1 MTKLNILDTD
11 FKIKFDGEKHQIDAN
26 LLVNNLIHTTSII
39 QEINRNFDSG
49 KKIDIQIK
57 ALEKGSFLIHIDL
70 IESAFDNLKNLLTRD
85 NIELAGSV
93 IGAFV
98 GLIELKKFLKGKEEK
113 SIEKSGNKVK
123 ITNQDGQVLYV
134 ENFVQNIYNNNTIV
148 KDALSQSFET
158 LENDNSITGYEITDR
173 NNKTLVRVDR
183 EEFEY
188 ISVKSEELLEGEKNI
203 VVAGRLNII
212 RISFDDKLKSDF
224 YFKGNKISAK
234 INDVDFYKRV
244 DKGESFA
251 KGDVLEV
258 ELEIKQVFETS
269 VNTFVNKSYKIKRI
283 INHIL
288 RNEQSKLDFDNE
300 GGFKTLMQQGQ

>member
-1 MTKLNILDTD
+1 MTKLNILDRD

-26 LLVNNLIHTTSII
+26 LWVNNLIHTTSII

-300 GGFKTLMQQGQ
+300 F

>member
-300 GGFKTLMQQGQ
+300 F

>member
-70 IESAFDNLKNLLTRD
+70 IESAFDNLKNLLTKD

-113 SIEKSGNKVK
+113 AIENSGNKVK
-123 ITNQDGQVLYV
+123 ITNQEGQVLYV

-258 ELEIKQVFETS
+258 ELEIKQVFESS

-288 RNEQSKLDFDNE
+288 RNEQSKLDFDGE
-300 GGFKTLMQQGQ
+300 VS

>member
-1 MTKLNILDTD
+1 MTKTTILDTD

-39 QEINRNFDSG
+39 QEINRNLDSG

-70 IESAFDNLKNLLTRD
+70 IESTFDSLKNLLTTE

-93 IGAFV
+93 IGTFV
-98 GLIELKKFLKGKEEK
+98 GLIELKKFLKGKDAK
-113 SIEKSGNKVK
+113 SEEKSGNKLK
-123 ITNQDGQVLYV
+123 ITNESGQVIYV

-148 KDALSQSFET
+148 NDALSQSFET

-173 NNKTLVRVDR
+173 NNNTLVRVDR
-183 EEFEY
+183 NEFEY

-203 VVAGRLNII
+203 TVAARLNIV

-234 INDVDFYKRV
+234 INDIEFYKRV

-258 ELEIKQVFETS
+258 ELEVKQIFFFFF
-269 VNTFVNKSYKIKRI
+269 NTFINKSYKIRRI
-283 INHIL
+283 INHEK
-288 RNEQSKLDFDNE
+288 REEQAKLDFENDAE
-300 GGFKTLMQQGQ
+300 

>member
-300 GGFKTLMQQGQ
+300 ADSRP

>member
-1 MTKLNILDTD
+1 METD

-39 QEINRNFDSG
+39 QEINRNLDSG
-49 KKIDIQIK
+49 KKLDIQIK
-57 ALEKGSFLIHIDL
+57 ALEKGSFLIHIEL
-70 IESAFDNLKNLLTRD
+70 IESTFENLKNLLTRE
-85 NIELAGSV
+85 NIEIAGSV
-93 IGAFV
+93 IGIFV
-98 GLIELKKFLKGKEEK
+98 GLIELKMFLKGKEEK
-113 SIEKSGNKVK
+113 SIENSGNKVK
-123 ITNQDGQVLYV
+123 ITNQEGQVLYV
-134 ENFVQNIYNNNTIV
+134 ENFVQNIYNNTIV

-158 LENDNSITGYEITDR
+158 LENDNSITGYEITDK

-183 EEFEY
+183 KEFEY

-203 VVAGRLNII
+203 IVAARLNIV

-234 INDVDFYKRV
+234 INDSEFYNRV

-258 ELEIKQVFETS
+258 ELEIKQVFES
-269 VNTFVNKSYKIKRI
+269 AVNTYVNKNYKIKRI
-283 INHIL
+283 ITHIL
-288 RNEQSKLDFDNE
+288 RNEQSKFDFENE
-300 GGFKTLMQQGQ
+300 VS

>member
-123 ITNQDGQVLYV
+123 ITNQDVQVLYV

-300 GGFKTLMQQGQ
+300 F

>member
-1 MTKLNILDTD
+1 MTNKANILDTD

-26 LLVNNLIHTTSII
+26 LLINNLIHTTSII
-39 QEINRNFDSG
+39 QEINRCLDSG

-70 IESAFDNLKNLLTRD
+70 IESTLDNLKNLLTR
-85 NIELAGSV
+85 NNLELAGSV
-93 IGAFV
+93 VGIFV

-113 SIEKSGNKVK
+113 KVEISGNKVK
-123 ITNQDGQVLYV
+123 ITNQEGQVLYV
-134 ENFVQNIYNNNTIV
+134 ENLVQNIYNNNTV
-148 KDALSQSFET
+148 VNDALSQSFET
-158 LENDNSITGYEITDR
+158 LESDNSITGYEITDKE
-173 NNKTLVRVDR
+173 NKTLVRVDR

-188 ISVKSEELLEGEKNI
+188 ISVKSEEILEGEKNI

-224 YFKGNKISAK
+224 YLKGNKISAK
-234 INDVDFYKRV
+234 IHDAEFYKRV
-244 DKGESFA
+244 DKGEAFA

-258 ELEIKQVFETS
+258 ELEVRQIFDSS

-288 RNEQSKLDFDNE
+288 RNEQSKFDFDTDE
-300 GGFKTLMQQGQ
+300 SFE

>member
-1 MTKLNILDTD
+1 METD

-39 QEINRNFDSG
+39 QEINRNLDSG
-49 KKIDIQIK
+49 KKLDIQIK
-57 ALEKGSFLIHIDL
+57 ALEKGSFLIHIEL
-70 IESAFDNLKNLLTRD
+70 IESTFENLKNLLTRE
-85 NIELAGSV
+85 NIEIAGSV
-93 IGAFV
+93 IGIFV

-113 SIEKSGNKVK
+113 SIENAGNKVK
-123 ITNQDGQVLYV
+123 ITNQEGQVLYV
-134 ENFVQNIYNNNTIV
+134 ENFVQNIYNNTIV

-158 LENDNSITGYEITDR
+158 LENDNSITGYEITDK

-203 VVAGRLNII
+203 IVAARLNIV

-234 INDVDFYKRV
+234 INDSEFYNRV

-258 ELEIKQVFETS
+258 ELEIKQVFES
-269 VNTFVNKSYKIKRI
+269 AVNTYVNKNYKIKRI
-283 INHIL
+283 ITHIL
-288 RNEQSKLDFDNE
+288 RNEQSKFDFENE
-300 GGFKTLMQQGQ
+300 VS

>member
-234 INDVDFYKRV
+234 INDVYFYKRV

-300 GGFKTLMQQGQ
+300 F

>member
-300 GGFKTLMQQGQ
+300 GGFKTLMQQG

>member
-1 MTKLNILDTD
+1 MTKINILDTD

-39 QEINRNFDSG
+39 QEINRNLDSG

-70 IESAFDNLKNLLTRD
+70 IESALDNLKNLLTRD
-85 NIELAGSV
+85 NIQLAGSV
-93 IGAFV
+93 IGIFV

-113 SIEKSGNKVK
+113 TIENSGNKVI
-123 ITNQDGQVLYV
+123 ITNQEGQVLYV

-300 GGFKTLMQQGQ
+300 VS

>member
-288 RNEQSKLDFDNE
+288 RNEQSKLDFDSE
-300 GGFKTLMQQGQ
+300 VL

>member
-1 MTKLNILDTD
+1 MTKINILDTD

-26 LLVNNLIHTTSII
+26 LLINNLIHTTSVI
-39 QEINRNFDSG
+39 QEINRNLDSG

-70 IESAFDNLKNLLTRD
+70 IESALDNLKNLLTKD

-93 IGAFV
+93 IGTFV

-113 SIEKSGNKVK
+113 TIENSGNKVK
-123 ITNQDGQVLYV
+123 ITNQEGQVLYV
-134 ENFVQNIYNNNTIV
+134 ENFVKNIYNNNTIV

-258 ELEIKQVFETS
+258 ELEIKQIFETS
-269 VNTFVNKSYKIKRI
+269 VNTFVNKNYKIKRI
-283 INHIL
+283 IKHIL
-288 RNEQSKLDFDNE
+288 RNEQSKLDFDSE
-300 GGFKTLMQQGQ
+300 IS

>member
-1 MTKLNILDTD
+1 MTKINILDTD

-26 LLVNNLIHTTSII
+26 LLINNLIHTTSVI
-39 QEINRNFDSG
+39 QEINRNLDSG

-70 IESAFDNLKNLLTRD
+70 IESALDNLKNLLTKD

-93 IGAFV
+93 IGTFV

-113 SIEKSGNKVK
+113 TIENSGNKVK
-123 ITNQDGQVLYV
+123 ITNQEGQVLYV

-258 ELEIKQVFETS
+258 ELEIKQIFETS
-269 VNTFVNKSYKIKRI
+269 VNTFVNKNYKIKRI
-283 INHIL
+283 IKHIL
-288 RNEQSKLDFDNE
+288 RNEQSKLDFDSE
-300 GGFKTLMQQGQ
+300 IS

>member
-1 MTKLNILDTD
+1 MTKINILDTD

-39 QEINRNFDSG
+39 QEINRNLDSG

-70 IESAFDNLKNLLTRD
+70 IESALDNLKNLLTRD

-93 IGAFV
+93 IGTFV

-113 SIEKSGNKVK
+113 TIENTGNKVK
-123 ITNQDGQVLYV
+123 ITNQEGQVLYV

-300 GGFKTLMQQGQ
+300 VS

>member
-98 GLIELKKFLKGKEEK
+98 GLIELKKFLKGKEGK

-300 GGFKTLMQQGQ
+300 F